1 MTIRTSTSV
10 QVYVAFK
17 PKSLLPIS
25 YALLRPR
32 WQCSFRVLL
41 YFLLLIQLV
50 LLTPVTSRTAIA
62 TYDAKSATDVGVDVC
77 GLAYEG
83 AAHDAV

>member
-1 MTIRTSTSV
+1 MIL
-10 QVYVAFK
+10 F
-17 PKSLLPIS
+17 PLSLINK
-25 YALLRPR
+25 
-32 WQCSFRVLL
+32 
-41 YFLLLIQLV
+41 LV
-50 LLTPVTSRTAIA
+50 LLTPVTSRTAIT